1 MSTEASNVDRVVFDT
16 NVLVS
21 ATLSRGKPYTVLELA
36 ERGDIDSVMSPDI
49 IDELE
54 DVLSRERD
62 FRLNRGRSMRS

>member
-1 MSTEASNVDRVVFDT
+1 MGRVVFDM

-49 IDELE
+49 ID
-54 DVLSRERD
+54 
-62 FRLNRGRSMRS
+62 G